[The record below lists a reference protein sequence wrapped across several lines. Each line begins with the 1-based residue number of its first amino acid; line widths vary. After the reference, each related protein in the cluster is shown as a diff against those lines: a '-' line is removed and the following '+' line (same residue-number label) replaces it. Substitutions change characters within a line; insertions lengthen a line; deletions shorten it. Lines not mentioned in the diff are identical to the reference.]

1 MRCHICDGQVVN
13 GRCRDCGMYYPAEEG
28 RYYLN
33 EMREN
38 EKPVKSSSPEKVN
51 ELNKKVNL
59 SEQYKE
65 QKRQSDKEEKKRK
78 EAYRKLSGDK
88 KSGKSVML
96 PMLLILVSLVLV
108 LIRAVEKHQ
117 ENFAVSEILE
127 SETQEAIENVDIYE
141 ENQVDFDYLEDYLD
155 DMEQG
160 DITEIVLESGEY
172 IVGCQ
177 VPEGTYRISAEQIED
192 REVYLMVKDP
202 EGEDMEEWY
211 LTDTYPE
218 DGIYRIEDIELHDGE
233 KLYISGNQMMIF
245 YSENASSDVQ
255 ESMENPLTETVVVE
269 ERVQIAGEDFPA
281 GWYDVQLI
289 KGKADFWYGD
299 QEGLRMDTQITETP
313 DIYRNIYLEDGMKVF
328 MKPSEGA
335 ECEVLLTPSEVI
347 YEFQ

>member
-65 QKRQSDKEEKKRK
+65 QKKQSDQEEKKRK

-96 PMLLILVSLVLV
+96 PTLLILVSLVLA

-127 SETQEAIENVDIYE
+127 SETQEAVENVNIYE
-141 ENQVDFDYLEDYLD
+141 ENQVDFDYLDET
-155 DMEQG
+155 G
-160 DITEIVLESGEY
+160 KLEL
-172 IVGCQ
+172 
-177 VPEGTYRISAEQIED
+177 AETNPL
-192 REVYLMVKDP
+192 VYVH
-202 EGEDMEEWY
+202 GGY
-211 LTDTYPE
+211 Y
-218 DGIYRIEDIELHDGE
+218 ELGE
-233 KLYISGNQMMIF
+233 KIGKFGWS
-245 YSENASSDVQ
+245 
-255 ESMENPLTETVVVE
+255 VE
-269 ERVQIAGEDFPA
+269 
-281 GWYDVQLI
+281 
-289 KGKADFWYGD
+289 KK
-299 QEGLRMDTQITETP
+299 
-313 DIYRNIYLEDGMKVF
+313 K
-328 MKPSEGA
+328 
-335 ECEVLLTPSEVI
+335 
-347 YEFQ
+347 